1 MITEGQDRGRPSPI
15 RLSRHRV
22 LMSML
27 LAVCMVVPAIR
38 VAVAAPLAMLVAA
51 VFVRVLIA
59 DGIRVVTAMA
69 AMLVNEL
76 LAR

>member
-1 MITEGQDRGRPSPI
+1 
-15 RLSRHRV
+15 
-22 LMSML
+22 MSML